1 MKILITTTAILF
13 LLLSCSSFCQMEN
26 QRWKPLD
33 SKGKEKIWYD
43 ESFLDTLHSENFSVW
58 ILRMYN
64 PPLEFKEIDGRI
76 YRTKIQYAV
85 NLKMMR
91 YGMMKAAYFGINNKL
106 ISDFDYPINNYPDSL
121 KYSYPVND
129 NQTLS
134 KVIDIIKKKF
144 SGKSS
149 ITE

>member
-1 MKILITTTAILF
+1 MRIFLAITAVILF
-13 LLLSCSSFCQMEN
+13 LLSSNSFCQMEN

-33 SKGKEKIWYD
+33 TNGKEKIWYD
-43 ESFLDTLHSENFSVW
+43 ESFLDTLHSEDFTVW
-58 ILRMYN
+58 ILQMYN
-64 PPLEFKEIDGRI
+64 PPLEFDEINGRV
-76 YRTKIQYAV
+76 YRTKIQYAI
-85 NLKMMR
+85 NLKMMK
-91 YGMMKAAYFGINNKL
+91 YGMLKAVYFGINNKL

-121 KYSYPVND
+121 KYTYPVYD

-149 ITE
+149 VTQ